1 MTVKSVKQRFEEA
14 VTAAICR
21 HAKHPNQLQIA
32 EVLLSQ
38 YASELVEV
46 IEREVSDENSE
57 FFRGYNAGLEAARI
71 LIDQTGVYKIPFV
84 RGDRV
89 VANQNAGFHK
99 GAHGVV
105 EFVEPSGK
113 KVWVLRD
120 HATTPVYYHPD
131 ELDFE

>member
-1 MTVKSVKQRFEEA
+1 MKTVRQRVEDA
-14 VTAAICR
+14 ITAAICR
-21 HAKHPNQLQIA
+21 HSKHPNQLQIA
-32 EVLLSQ
+32 EELLSQ
-38 YASELVEV
+38 YAKELVESIDRV
-46 IEREVSDENSE
+46 GSVETSE
-57 FFRGYNAGLEAARI
+57 FSRGYNTGLDAARV
-71 LIDQTGVYKIPFV
+71 LIDETGVYKIPFV

>member
-1 MTVKSVKQRFEEA
+1 MKPITKRFEDA

-21 HAKHPNQLQIA
+21 TKQHPNQLQIA
-32 EVLLSQ
+32 EQLLQQ
-38 YASELVEV
+38 YAQELYDAFDLQESEETT
-46 IEREVSDENSE
+46 D
-57 FFRGYNAGLEAARI
+57 FFRGYNAGLGAARVI
-71 LIDQTGVYKIPFV
+71 IERSGLYRIPFA

-89 VANQNAGFHK
+89 VANQTAGFHK
-99 GAHGVV
+99 GAHGTV

-120 HATTPVYYHPD
+120 HASTPVYYHPD